1 MHLHKALQIR
11 LEKWRT
17 EGFPTTDYPAISEI
31 LEYQTTPALATGGPA
46 QSRFLRAAQI
56 DALHAYWYLR
66 LIARSPRILDL
77 YRDLF
82 PQTTDLLAALGLG
95 DSPEI
100 LGTILN
106 LGGLDAFL
114 DRVRT
119 DSEFVAAH
127 DLEALRETL
136 SLDYPSYILAL
147 AMGAGKTALIGAI
160 IATEFAM
167 AVEYPDGPF
176 VQNALVFA
184 PGTTILGSLR
194 ELAALPYDRIL
205 PPRHH
210 KFFAASVKLIFTRD
224 GDPDI
229 PVLRGDSF
237 NVIVTNTE
245 KIRITKDT
253 IRKGDLGALFASENK
268 LEEARSEVA
277 NRRLQ
282 AIASLPHLAVFSD
295 EAHHTFGRTM
305 ADDLKRVRQTID
317 YLHQRSPNL
326 VAVISTTGTPY
337 LQRQPLRDVV
347 FWYGLSAGIRD
358 GILKSVAGRIHGYQ
372 FQPAQAA
379 DFLAAVLD
387 DFFKNYRDVALP
399 NGAPAKLAIYFP
411 QVDDLTELRP
421 VIETRLAALGLS
433 SDLILANHSGSSPAD
448 IAAFHRLNEPTA
460 PHRVILLVNKGTEG
474 WNCPSLF
481 ACALARKLK
490 TSNNFVLQAASRCLR
505 QVPGNPHRA
514 SIYLTMDNRKT
525 LEKELQE
532 TYGESILD
540 LNRASTESRSARIRL
555 RKLDL
560 PPLVVRQIVRRV
572 EKLPPDPA
580 ASPLAFSRPADSA
593 DPALLRHSFDLAAP
607 SATGPA
613 LVEHGPAEA
622 LPTAPD
628 TLDPYTAATRLAAVY
643 RHDFW
648 PLKDQLD
655 ALYPDAAIPESHLA
669 DLARQ
674 LEAHTSR
681 YEIREEQI
689 EVALALVKPSGFDR
703 ETDPATGAAIYT
715 AQITYPASREPLLRR
730 FENSASAAPGARD
743 FGFHYTPYN
752 FDSAAEAEF
761 FEPLLA
767 ELQLAPA
774 DVADIY
780 FTGALTSPAKTDF
793 IVEYLD
799 TDGRWRGYTPDFV
812 IRRHDGRCLIVEIKG
827 AQHRPE
833 VEQDLANHA
842 ATGAP
847 PAKAETRKH
856 LALRKWEKLNPDRLR
871 YQLCYADTALAPDDL
886 TRVRSTLAEP

>member
-1 MHLHKALQIR
+1 MHLHQAIR
-11 LEKWRT
+11 EKVTQWISA
-17 EGFPTTDYPAISEI
+17 GFASETYPAIAEI
-31 LEYQTTPALATGGPA
+31 LEYQTTPAIVAGGPV

-56 DALHAYWYLR
+56 DALHTYWYLR
-66 LIARSPRILDL
+66 LVARSPHILDL
-77 YRDLF
+77 YRELF

-95 DSPEI
+95 ENQEI
-100 LGTILN
+100 LKAILN

-229 PVLRGDSF
+229 PVVRGDSF

-268 LEEARSEVA
+268 LDEARSEVA

-358 GILKSVAGRIHGYQ
+358 GILKSVAGRIHGYS

-421 VIETRLAALGLS
+421 VIETRLAALGIS
-433 SDLILANHSGSSPAD
+433 SDLVLANHSGSTPAD
-448 IAAFHRLNEPTA
+448 IAAFHRLNEPSA

-532 TYGESILD
+532 TYGETISD
-540 LNRASTESRSARIRL
+540 LNRAATESRSARVRL

-572 EKLPPDPA
+572 EKL
-580 ASPLAFSRPADSA
+580 
-593 DPALLRHSFDLAAP
+593 AAP

-613 LVEHGPAEA
+613 LVEQGPAEA

-628 TLDPYTAATRLAAVY
+628 TLDPNTAATRLAAGY
-643 RHDFW
+643 RHHFW

-655 ALYPDAAIPESHLA
+655 ALYPDASIPEAHLA
-669 DLARQ
+669 DFARQ

-681 YEIREEQI
+681 YTVREEQI

-715 AQITYPASREPLLRR
+715 AQITYPASREALLRP
-730 FENSASAAPGARD
+730 FEKSASAAPGARD
-743 FGFHYTPYN
+743 LGFHYTPYN

-761 FEPLLA
+761 FETLLA
-767 ELQLAPA
+767 ELQVSPA

-856 LALRKWEKLNPDRLR
+856 LALQKWEKLNPDRLR

-886 TRVRSTLAEP
+886 ARVRATLVES